1 MEIVSVRYVRL
12 LALLIVAGVIFSV
25 SFLLWGLR
33 DREMNH
39 ARMETVSLTQ
49 MLMEQTEQN
58 IEGVDMLLQAVQER
72 LQTPFGIKLGLDS
85 DAVHLLLTSR
95 VSGLRHVRS
104 LNVLNADGKLVNST
118 REIVLPA
125 PTFADRDYFQEFA
138 HVRSNSTFI
147 GKPVR
152 SRLDSNWTFN
162 LSRSLHDKNGEFRGV
177 VVATINIPEFE
188 QIYGIVQLDYVR
200 PIGFYTADG
209 TLIASLPHR
218 ENLIGERAL
227 ELNHEKLP
235 TRPNEVRTIRHV
247 SGNGDREVFA
257 LGRLAGY
264 PLMVSVTDDENSS
277 LAAWRE
283 TAIPIAL
290 GAVLLSVF
298 TMMMATYLIGKL
310 QNKQELTI
318 ALNAAD
324 ERYQH
329 TVNSVMDAIVAVD
342 EQMNITMFNP
352 SAEAMFGLDASQA
365 MGQPLEILM
374 PERLRAVH
382 KVHTKAF
389 SSSQTA
395 SRSMAPQLEIFGMRT
410 NGTEFPLES
419 TISHTTIGGK
429 LQMTAV
435 LRDVTERRK
444 AETELRMANSQ
455 LRELSASLQ
464 SVREEERK
472 RFSRELHDDLGQQL
486 TGLKLSLSWLGSRLK
501 EGKTA
506 TVDDVDEMR
515 RQMDT
520 AIGSVRRIAA
530 ELRPRVLDDLDFS
543 EALSWQMQEFF
554 KHSGIQI
561 ELDLRD
567 AGHVKDDAIAT
578 TLFRVVQEA
587 LTNVVRHADA
597 GKVLV
602 SLHLVDGLLN
612 LVISDT
618 GRGFD
623 PRVVLGGV
631 GVVSMRER
639 CSAIGASFLIT
650 SSPGAG
656 TRVEVSV
663 PVKEDESG
671 EVEE

>member
-1 MEIVSVRYVRL
+1 
-12 LALLIVAGVIFSV
+12 
-25 SFLLWGLR
+25 
-33 DREMNH
+33 
-39 ARMETVSLTQ
+39 
-49 MLMEQTEQN
+49 
-58 IEGVDMLLQAVQER
+58 
-72 LQTPFGIKLGLDS
+72 
-85 DAVHLLLTSR
+85 
-95 VSGLRHVRS
+95 
-104 LNVLNADGKLVNST
+104 
-118 REIVLPA
+118 
-125 PTFADRDYFQEFA
+125 
-138 HVRSNSTFI
+138 
-147 GKPVR
+147 
-152 SRLDSNWTFN
+152 
-162 LSRSLHDKNGEFRGV
+162 
-177 VVATINIPEFE
+177 
-188 QIYGIVQLDYVR
+188 
-200 PIGFYTADG
+200 
-209 TLIASLPHR
+209 
-218 ENLIGERAL
+218 
-227 ELNHEKLP
+227 
-235 TRPNEVRTIRHV
+235 
-247 SGNGDREVFA
+247 
-257 LGRLAGY
+257 
-264 PLMVSVTDDENSS
+264 MVSVTDDENSS

>member
-472 RFSRELHDDLGQQL
+472 RFSRELHDDLG
-486 TGLKLSLSWLGSRLK
+486 
-501 EGKTA
+501 
-506 TVDDVDEMR
+506 
-515 RQMDT
+515 
-520 AIGSVRRIAA
+520 
-530 ELRPRVLDDLDFS
+530 
-543 EALSWQMQEFF
+543 
-554 KHSGIQI
+554 
-561 ELDLRD
+561 
-567 AGHVKDDAIAT
+567 
-578 TLFRVVQEA
+578 
-587 LTNVVRHADA
+587 
-597 GKVLV
+597 
-602 SLHLVDGLLN
+602 
-612 LVISDT
+612 
-618 GRGFD
+618 
-623 PRVVLGGV
+623 
-631 GVVSMRER
+631 
-639 CSAIGASFLIT
+639 
-650 SSPGAG
+650 
-656 TRVEVSV
+656 
-663 PVKEDESG
+663 
-671 EVEE
+671 